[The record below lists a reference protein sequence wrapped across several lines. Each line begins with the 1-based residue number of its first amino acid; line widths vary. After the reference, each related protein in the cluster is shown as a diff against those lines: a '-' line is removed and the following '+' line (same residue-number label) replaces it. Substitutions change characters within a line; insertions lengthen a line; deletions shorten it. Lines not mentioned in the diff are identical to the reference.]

1 MQIFMFLVT
10 LTNQPL
16 FIYQTKLISI
26 TYRKYQIKLTPLDS
40 ANEMVLVYKTFTF
53 QH

>member
-16 FIYQTKLISI
+16 FIYQTNLISI
-26 TYRKYQIKLTPLDS
+26 TYREYQIKLTPLDS